1 MIKRG
6 YSKLNQFVKDCFKE
20 RKLSIKREIDKLAI
34 ELNTTYT
41 NLRYQIYGWY
51 PLTQELAVRLS
62 KMIDVPEEKLFKLSY
77 EPENSKCDKFPEW
90 INRNL
95 LRYSNCYIPK
105 NIVNSFE
112 NVSELRKALEEESG
126 MKIHIKRFKM
136 KKDGDKMPLQTI
148 YERGTYIYDYVA
160 EVVR

>member
-20 RKLSIKREIDKLAI
+20 RKLSMKREVDKLAI

-62 KMIDVPEEKLFKLSY
+62 RMIDGAEEKLFNLSY

-136 KKDGDKMPLQTI
+136 KKDGDIMPLQTI